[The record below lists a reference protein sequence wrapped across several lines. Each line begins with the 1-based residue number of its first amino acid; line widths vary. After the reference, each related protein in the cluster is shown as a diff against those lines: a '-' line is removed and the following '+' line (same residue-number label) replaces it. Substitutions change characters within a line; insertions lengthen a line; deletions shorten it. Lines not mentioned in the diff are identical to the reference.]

1 MIPGRLRTKYP
12 FAQVSRTVKEGMFRD
27 NFLALISTC
36 EADTQNIAETIA
48 GSIQAP
54 DIIALSGNLGTGKS
68 VFARAIIHA
77 LGEDG
82 EVPSP
87 TFTLVQSYDLE
98 QMLIHHL
105 DLYRLENPL
114 DAFELGIEEMF
125 VDGTSLIE
133 WPERLGDYLPK
144 DRLNAVFS
152 HSERRSDTDTIRQI
166 TLEGLGTWQLR
177 IKELARKLDYG

>member
-1 MIPGRLRTKYP
+1 MKYP
-12 FAQVSRTVKEGMFRD
+12 FAQVSQTVKEGMFRD

-36 EADTQNIAETIA
+36 EADTQNIAKTIA

-98 QMLIHHL
+98 QMLILHL
-105 DLYRLENPL
+105 YD
-114 DAFELGIEEMF
+114 
-125 VDGTSLIE
+125 V
-133 WPERLGDYLPK
+133 YLQK
-144 DRLNAVFS
+144 V
-152 HSERRSDTDTIRQI
+152 I
-166 TLEGLGTWQLR
+166 
-177 IKELARKLDYG
+177 